1 VPVVRLAANSPP
13 SRLVIPAIDLDVA
26 VVPVG
31 VKTSGEGAKA
41 KSVWGDVPNAAAF
54 HQTTAY
60 PGNPG
65 NTVINGHRDIFG
77 SVFRHLDKVV
87 VGNEIVLYVGD
98 VAYPYSVVET
108 LVVPETFAS
117 AKQRA
122 ENLRLIGHMP
132 EERLTL
138 ITCTP
143 VGLATHRL
151 LIIAKPVEGVRP
163 QMPEAGSEA
172 GP

>member
-1 VPVVRLAANSPP
+1 MQED
-13 SRLVIPAIDLDVA
+13 I
-26 VVPVG
+26 
-31 VKTSGEGAKA
+31 GE
-41 KSVWGDVPNAAAF
+41 VPNAAAF

-65 NTVINGHRDIFG
+65 NTVINGHRDIF
-77 SVFRHLDKVV
+77 SAVFRHLDKVAL
-87 VGNEIVLYVGD
+87 GDEIFLYVGD
-98 VAYPYSVVET
+98 VAYPYTVTET
-108 LVVPETFAS
+108 LIVPETFAS
-117 AKQRA
+117 ANQRA
-122 ENLRLIGHMP
+122 ENLRLIGYMP

-151 LIIAKPVEGVRP
+151 LIIAKPTEGVMP
-163 QMPEAGSEA
+163 EMPEAGSES